1 MLLSSC
7 GGKMK
12 QQLQQNIEDFLID
25 ILKNNLTLLNLIKI
39 IKSLYFCS
47 DYADVIAESTT
58 KATAPSVRTKITA
71 PASSMG
77 TTSTSISRNLWVSG
91 LSSLTRA
98 TDLKQIFS
106 KYGKVIG
113 AKVVTNTRSP
123 GTRCYGYVTMATPK
137 DATECIDNLHH
148 TELHGRMISVERAKS
163 DLGAGPPAIPSPSTI
178 TKTALLTTTD
188 KKVTATEVKRKEE
201 PTKKTLITAP
211 DNTDSK
217 KSADDKSSKSK
228 ESVST
233 VDKKK
238 REDVAK
244 KANLTI
250 KDSERKSRERASTR
264 VERKEPATTST
275 TTTTR
280 KRSEER
286 KREILSFNK
295 IREQRDRQ
303 RLREKEREL
312 REEERRRREIRRRQ
326 REEEQRLTREREKL
340 ALERAKIEKE
350 KAELLKLEKE
360 KLEYE
365 RIELAR
371 IKRK

>member
-1 MLLSSC
+1 M
-7 GGKMK
+7 
-12 QQLQQNIEDFLID
+12 
-25 ILKNNLTLLNLIKI
+25 
-39 IKSLYFCS
+39 
-47 DYADVIAESTT
+47 
-58 KATAPSVRTKITA
+58 RTKITA
-71 PASSMG
+71 PAS
-77 TTSTSISRNLWVSG
+77 TNTACAPISRNLWVSG

-163 DLGAGPPAIPSPSTI
+163 DLKSDLGTGPPAIPASSTVL
-178 TKTALLTTTD
+178 KPALPLIE
-188 KKVTATEVKRKEE
+188 KKVTPTDAKPSRKEE
-201 PTKKTLITAP
+201 HNKKTLITAP

-217 KSADDKSSKSK
+217 KSADDKSSKIK
-228 ESVST
+228 ESST
-233 VDKKK
+233 TTTAKKK
-238 REDVAK
+238 RDEAAK
-244 KANLTI
+244 KTTTT
-250 KDSERKSRERASTR
+250 KDSSRKSRERASIR
-264 VERKEPATTST
+264 VERKGSAPGTITATTS
-275 TTTTR
+275 R

-365 RIELAR
+365 RIELTR